1 MIISMI
7 SMIKLTNGETL
18 LGEIISED
26 EWVITINNPI
36 AIIVKMRFAPTM
48 VSHLWLPFTDMDNYF
63 DIKTDHVITQK
74 EVDDDMILY
83 YNNCIDTIHDNM
95 TSSETFL
102 LSNSNESEKPVDDQK
117 RLEELIEKLEEQYHY
132 SANTVLH

>member
-1 MIISMI
+1 MTI

-18 LGEIISED
+18 LGDIISED
-26 EWVITINNPI
+26 EWTITINNPI
-36 AIIVKMRFAPTM
+36 AIMVKMRFSPTM
-48 VSHLWLPFTDMDNYF
+48 VSHLWLPFSDMDNYF

-95 TSSETFL
+95 TETKSFL
-102 LSNSNESEKPVDDQK
+102 LDTESEEADAQAKIDEYLD
-117 RLEELIEKLEEQYHY
+117 RLEARNYG
-132 SANTVLH
+132 ANTVFH

>member
-1 MIISMI
+1 
-7 SMIKLTNGETL
+7 MIKLTNGETL

-95 TSSETFL
+95 TETKSFL
-102 LSNSNESEKPVDDQK
+102 LDTESEEAEAQAKIDDYLD
-117 RLEELIEKLEEQYHY
+117 RLEARNYG
-132 SANTVLH
+132 ANTVFH